1 MSSRSNGRT
10 GLARA
15 ALAAGGLTACIVLAL
30 TVVAAAATPGLTL
43 TATDATVGG
52 AIHASAELAE
62 VTPTAGEEITFEVF
76 GPGDPT
82 CSGSPLTPAPAPA
95 PVNGPSTYESGDFT
109 TTAAGTYHWRA
120 KYPGDGENEAAES
133 DCTATSTVAKASPG
147 LSGSAT
153 ASAAAGQTITDEAT
167 LSGAFEAGGHILFRA
182 YGPGDATCAEAPAY
196 EEQVTVSGNGVYEP
210 AGFAATAGS
219 YRWTASY
226 SGDANNAE
234 ASTACDAAGQTSTV
248 AKASPGLSGSATAS
262 ATAGQTIID
271 EATLSGAFEA
281 GGQIVFRAYG
291 PGDAT
296 CAETPA
302 YEEQV
307 TVSGNGVYEPAGFA
321 ATAGVYRWVAVYQ
334 GDANNEAASTACG
347 EAGRVSTVSKA
358 TPALAASATSSPAS
372 EPITDEA
379 TLSGAFEATGHILFR
394 AYGPADT
401 ECLETPVYEAEV
413 TVSGNGAYKP
423 VGFST
428 AVGVYQWEAVYSG
441 DANNEAASTACGEA
455 GQSSTVSK
463 ATPALSGSASD
474 AVINTAIHDEVTF
487 TSAFS
492 PSGEVIF
499 KIFAPGDTRCVTVSE
514 TTTAPIVAGHA
525 RSPDFVAQQAGEYRW
540 MASYLGDTE
549 DEVASTTCGAA
560 GQTRRSG
567 CPT

>member
-1 MSSRSNGRT
+1 MSVRRRDELHVRRAETGVICGWTDILGGPRNLGETVRRKRARHLSSRSNGRT

-167 LSGAFEAGGHILFRA
+167 LSGAFEATGHILFRA

-210 AGFAATAGS
+210 AGFAATAGA

-226 SGDANNAE
+226 SGDTNNEE
-234 ASTACDAAGQTSTV
+234 ASTACAAAGQTST
-248 AKASPGLSGSATAS
+248 SPKRARAQRQRQRLRRRPADDHRRSRSDRRLLPTA
-262 ATAGQTIID
+262 
-271 EATLSGAFEA
+271 
-281 GGQIVFRAYG
+281 
-291 PGDAT
+291 P
-296 CAETPA
+296 
-302 YEEQV
+302 
-307 TVSGNGVYEPAGFA
+307 
-321 ATAGVYRWVAVYQ
+321 
-334 GDANNEAASTACG
+334 
-347 EAGRVSTVSKA
+347 
-358 TPALAASATSSPAS
+358 
-372 EPITDEA
+372 
-379 TLSGAFEATGHILFR
+379 ILFR
-394 AYGPADT
+394 VYGPETGMRPAEPPPGRTSHGADRHRP
-401 ECLETPVYEAEV
+401 LRIA
-413 TVSGNGAYKP
+413 
-423 VGFST
+423 GFCT
-428 AVGVYQWEAVYSG
+428 
-441 DANNEAASTACGEA
+441 AASGRLSA
-455 GQSSTVSK
+455 GRPSTP
-463 ATPALSGSASD
+463 ATP
-474 AVINTAIHDEVTF
+474 T
-487 TSAFS
+487 
-492 PSGEVIF
+492 
-499 KIFAPGDTRCVTVSE
+499 TRKR
-514 TTTAPIVAGHA
+514 ARPAGKQGRA
-525 RSPDFVAQQAGEYRW
+525 RR
-540 MASYLGDTE
+540 
-549 DEVASTTCGAA
+549 
-560 GQTRRSG
+560 
-567 CPT
+567 